1 MFMLPKT
8 AKIWFGFGH
17 ESRDHPA
24 LPCSRL
30 LRSGIKPRPCRA
42 AARTRGSGL
51 PGCDAWAL
59 ARHARRAAYASDVSA
74 CFPALIVG
82 LILAVADAQS
92 CALEHFAP
100 PRHRRRLR
108 RSYRPR
114 RLVGQRAA
122 AAGERLAQVA
132 HDGPV
137 TTCYFVDDANSPFSL
152 HRQLLPQPLCRRAF
166 QPPCAPR
173 WIGLGGKITRACHRE
188 RSKQCWFALTI
199 RVEGSGETRPC
210 CQGR

>member
-17 ESRDHPA
+17 EARDHPA
-24 LPCSRL
+24 LSCSRI
-30 LRSGIKPRPCRA
+30 LRSGIKPRPCCA
-42 AARTRGSGL
+42 STRTRGSGL
-51 PGCDAWAL
+51 PGCDAWAM
-59 ARHARRAAYASDVSA
+59 ARHASRAAYAIDVSA

-92 CALEHFAP
+92 RGLEHFAP

-122 AAGERLAQVA
+122 ATGERFAQVA
-132 HDGPV
+132 EDAGGPV
-137 TTCYFVDDANSPFSL
+137 TTSYFVDDENSPFSL
-152 HRQLLPQPLCRRAF
+152 HRQLLPQSLCGRAF

-173 WIGLGGKITRACHRE
+173 WIELGGKITRACHRV
-188 RSKQCWFALTI
+188 RGKQCWF
-199 RVEGSGETRPC
+199 RSHHSR
-210 CQGR
+210 